1 MRLRIASFVTAAA
14 LAAAVSYTGVANA
27 QGNSK
32 GDAERFP
39 AGPANMFRP
48 GSVFT
53 FYENT
58 SDLAKIEGMHA
69 AMNIVSAQN
78 QQNSLTVA
86 TARRDIAAGV
96 AAGSTDELALAA
108 ANSIDGTF
116 AVIVQAGFVRAL
128 AQKNASFTN
137 LLQNARTVVQLPGK
151 TSIRVPAL
159 MAAAVHSLSMIKIGE
174 KMRKSPT
181 GRSLAGTYDMTVL
194 GECGLADGEVSLT
207 QKDFVFEGMSEGNLV
222 FYGTMGDTKTYLVA
236 NERRYVKISDT
247 GTGLPKIE
255 VPDRPSDLFEAAHTD
270 PGGSFAFQ
278 SITRGEC
285 ALKLAPKV

>member
-1 MRLRIASFVTAAA
+1 MRLRIAGFVTAAA
-14 LAAAVSYTGVANA
+14 LAAAVLFTGEANA
-27 QGNSK
+27 QGNPQ

-53 FYENT
+53 FYGNT

-69 AMNIVSAQN
+69 ALNIVSAQN
-78 QQNSLTVA
+78 QQNSLMVA
-86 TARRDIAAGV
+86 NARRDITAGV
-96 AAGSTDELALAA
+96 AASSTDELAHAA

-116 AVIVQAGFVRAL
+116 AIIVQAGFVRAL
-128 AQKNASFTN
+128 AQKNGSFTN
-137 LLQNARTVVQLPGK
+137 LLQNARTVVPLPGK
-151 TSIRVPAL
+151 TSIQVPAL

-174 KMRKSPT
+174 KMRKSLT

-194 GECGLADGEVSLT
+194 GECGLADGEINVT

-222 FYGTMGDTKTYLVA
+222 FYGTVGATKTYLVA

>member
-27 QGNSK
+27 QGNPK

-69 AMNIVSAQN
+69 AMNIFAAQN
-78 QQNSLTVA
+78 QHNSLTIA

-96 AAGSTDELALAA
+96 AAENTDELAHTA

-116 AVIVQAGFVRAL
+116 AVIVQAGFIRAL

-137 LLQNARTVVQLPGK
+137 LLQNARTFVQLPGK

-159 MAAAVHSLSMIKIGE
+159 MAAALHSLSMIKIGE

-194 GECGLADGEVSLT
+194 GECGLADGEINIT

-255 VPDRPSDLFEAAHTD
+255 VPDRPSDLFEAAHPD